1 MDKEIKD
8 LRTTYNDLY
17 FKTKTAYVDLALAN
31 KGNAYILYYLN
42 DTAMKVE
49 TLDDFQK
56 EMAGI
61 MQNKL
66 KELYKR
72 FETHPNAT
80 AEEYL
85 SGLIGELES
94 SLEVIKNLISTTQ
107 RDQVIELMA
116 GYLVQ
121 FAVSKFV
128 KSYSRAYSRITS
140 VPKDFYNT
148 RLWAAMFS
156 ADPEDAEIMLD
167 PHNLRFEEVM
177 SKYGVPD
184 SEKVT
189 LKQKFKCVPKV
200 FKQILSNAKG
210 HFKNL
215 GTSFKKW
222 KRIQSWQGFRGKL
235 MHSLKRPKEKMTHI
249 KNLVTSSSYRQY
261 FVHNYQL
268 SWSGKIVKGLGA
280 LGDIIGIAVQNLEWK
295 KVADEVHK
303 ARGKFEEYR
312 NKLKKEK
319 DAEEDRLDKIAPEWD
334 GVIATF
340 KEFSQS
346 FQSFIDNATQFTE
359 FNDVLGLPK
368 LPVDVSSPFFKI
380 DFNSIDKNNI
390 GSAQESIKQFLIK
403 TNHDLSLLA
412 DKMYARIILYKKV
425 EKKSAAEESVQ
436 DISDSVH
443 DSYEDSKSQ
452 TIRSYGKELS
462 KKDIVCTISRYLKS
476 DTFYDF
482 YPLEPFRPRC
492 DVNTT
497 TFESFETHARFLR
510 HEQVLINVVSN
521 YKGNSMS
528 GLLTL
533 IKAAYSNSD
542 NDDLREFGRRITEHQ
557 VLCAV
562 SKKFPSRTEFDFISL
577 DPFRPDCSAVSKEEF
592 ARYKMKADRLRNRQT
607 LNNIV
612 SNYNGDSLSDLLGRV
627 QDAYRNSENDNIRNF
642 GRRITEQQIICAV
655 SQFFPSKLKF
665 DFISLR
671 SFRPDCS
678 SVSKSEFELMKSRAE
693 KTKGASD
700 DVDSVLSICEGYNLC
715 PCPEKIAANNGITKS
730 DAIDLIKALRPNMSE
745 YCGTS
750 GCQCIALK

>member
-17 FKTKTAYVDLALAN
+17 FKTKTAYVNLALAN
-31 KGNAYILYYLN
+31 TENAYIMYYLN

-49 TLDDFQK
+49 TLDVFQK
-56 EMAGI
+56 KIADI
-61 MQNKL
+61 MQKKL
-66 KELYKR
+66 QELYKR

-80 AEEYL
+80 AGEYL
-85 SGLIGELES
+85 SGLTGELES
-94 SLEVIKNLISTTQ
+94 SLEDVKNLISKTQ
-107 RDQVIELMA
+107 RSQIIEITA
-116 GYLVQ
+116 GYLVA
-121 FAVSKFV
+121 FAVSKFT
-128 KSYSRAYSRITS
+128 KSYSRAYSQITS

-156 ADPEDAEIMLD
+156 ADPEDAKIMLD
-167 PHNLRFEEVM
+167 PHNLRFQEVM

-280 LGDIIGIAVQNLEWK
+280 LGDIIGIAVQNQQWK
-295 KVADEVHK
+295 TVADEVHK

-319 DAEEDRLDKIAPEWD
+319 DAEKDRLDKIAPVWD
-334 GVIATF
+334 VVISTF
-340 KEFSQS
+340 KNFSQS
-346 FQSFIDNATQFTE
+346 FQPLIDNATKFSE

-380 DFNSIDKNNI
+380 DYNSIDKNNI

-412 DKMYARIILYKKV
+412 DKMYARIILYEKV

-443 DSYEDSKSQ
+443 DSYEVSKSQ

-476 DTFYDF
+476 DTIYDF

-492 DVNTT
+492 DVNST

-577 DPFRPDCSAVSKEEF
+577 DPFRPDCSAVSMEDF

-607 LNNIV
+607 LNDIV

-642 GRRITEQQIICAV
+642 GRRITEQQIICAA

-665 DFISLR
+665 DFISLS

-693 KTKGASD
+693 KTRAASD
-700 DVDSVLSICEGYNLC
+700 DVDSVLSICEGYHYC

-745 YCGTS
+745 YCGTT